1 MKPILRVSIF
11 LYASWIT
18 SLACAQGIA
27 GTVTAADTGAPMAG
41 ATVLAIQ
48 KSASQPA
55 APLIYRSVAD
65 SSGNY
70 AIAAAP
76 GQYSLCVHPLPAP
89 KDLYLDPCQ
98 WGSPI
103 SATAGTSATTSVP
116 LSLQKGVLFIV
127 RVHDP
132 MQLLPQA
139 EVVKGAALSAS
150 LTGPSVKAFPLPVV
164 YSDSLVRDYGAVI
177 PINVAM
183 SATISSQTLTLTDS
197 SGAPLS
203 AAAIPFQVLPTD
215 IEVTGAP
222 LSPSTRMFPP
232 PDAKMIH
239 VYATGLTSTGP
250 QLVHP

>member
-1 MKPILRVSIF
+1 MKPTLVACLF
-11 LYASWIT
+11 LSAAWIT
-18 SLACAQGIA
+18 GRAHAQSIA
-27 GTVTAADTGAPMAG
+27 GTVTATDTGAPMAG

-55 APLIYRSVAD
+55 APVIYRSVVD

-76 GQYSLCVHPLPAP
+76 GEYALCVHPQPAARSP
-89 KDLYLDPCQ
+89 YLDPCQ

-103 SATAGTSATTSVP
+103 SATAGTSAVAMVP
-116 LSLQKGVLFIV
+116 LSLQKGVLFIL

-139 EVVKGAALSAS
+139 EAVKGAAVSAF
-150 LTGPSVKAFPLPVV
+150 LAGPSVKAFPLPVV
-164 YSDSLVRDYGAVI
+164 YSDSLVRDYGTVI
-177 PINVAM
+177 PINVPM
-183 SATISSQTLTLTDS
+183 SASISSQTVMLADS

-203 AAAIPFQVLPTD
+203 ASAIPFQVLPTD

-222 LSPSTRMFPP
+222 SPIARGVPAA
-232 PDAKMIH
+232 DAKVIH
-239 VYATGLTSTGP
+239 VYATALTSAAS